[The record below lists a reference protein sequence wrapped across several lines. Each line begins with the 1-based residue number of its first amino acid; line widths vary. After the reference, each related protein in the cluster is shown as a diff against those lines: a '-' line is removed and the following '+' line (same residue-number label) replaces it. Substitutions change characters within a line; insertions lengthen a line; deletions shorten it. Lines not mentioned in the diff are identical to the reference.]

1 MAKKK
6 TEEKNLIKALSE
18 ISKAINSELYLE
30 DILKLIVTVT
40 AQVMKS
46 KICSI
51 MLVDEKTQEL
61 KIHAT
66 QSMSELYNLKKPL
79 KVGEGI
85 AGKVAQ
91 ENRPR
96 VIYDVLKES
105 EYKHKD
111 MAKKLGLKSLLC
123 VPLQV
128 KGKVIGVLNCYTSF
142 YHKFT
147 ESEISTLTSVANQA
161 AIVIEN
167 ANLLVMSKVLQE
179 ELETRK
185 LVEKAK
191 GILMKL
197 YSLSEDEAYKRI
209 QKKSMD
215 TRKPMKEV
223 AQAIIIA
230 EEIKNSN

>member
-1 MAKKK
+1 M
-6 TEEKNLIKALSE
+6 
-18 ISKAINSELYLE
+18 ISSDLYIG
-30 DILKLIVTVT
+30 DILNLIVTVT

-51 MLVDEKTQEL
+51 MIIDEKTQEL
-61 KIHAT
+61 KMYAT

-79 KVGEGI
+79 KVGEGVS
-85 AGKVAQ
+85 GKVAK
-91 ENRPR
+91 ENKLRI
-96 VIYDVLKES
+96 VYNVLKEPD
-105 EYKHKD
+105 YKYKD
-111 MAKKLGLKSLLC
+111 IAKKLSLKSLLC

-147 ESEISTLTSVANQA
+147 ESEISVLTSIANQA

-185 LVEKAK
+185 LVERAK

-197 YSLSEDEAYKRI
+197 YNLSEEEAYRKI

-215 TRKPMKEV
+215 TRKPIRSV
-223 AQAIIIA
+223 AEAIIIA
-230 EEIKNSN
+230 KEIELG

>member
-1 MAKKK
+1 MARK
-6 TEEKNLIKALSE
+6 TEEKQLLKGLLE
-18 ISKAINSELYLE
+18 ISKAISSDLYLE

-51 MLVDEKTQEL
+51 MLIDEKTNEL
-61 KIHAT
+61 KMYAT
-66 QSMSELYNLKKPL
+66 QSMNELYNTKKPI
-79 KVGEGI
+79 KVGEGVV
-85 AGKVAQ
+85 GKVAK
-91 ENRPR
+91 ENKLR
-96 VIYDVLKES
+96 VVYDVLKEPD
-105 EYKHKD
+105 YKYKD
-111 MAKKLGLKSLLC
+111 IAKKLGLKSLLC
-123 VPLQV
+123 VPLHV

-147 ESEISTLTSVANQA
+147 NSEISAIVSVANQA

-185 LVEKAK
+185 LVERAK

-197 YSLSEDEAYKRI
+197 YNLSEEEAYRKI

-215 TRKPMKEV
+215 TRKPIRSV
-223 AQAIIIA
+223 AEAIIIA
-230 EEIKNSN
+230 KEIESI